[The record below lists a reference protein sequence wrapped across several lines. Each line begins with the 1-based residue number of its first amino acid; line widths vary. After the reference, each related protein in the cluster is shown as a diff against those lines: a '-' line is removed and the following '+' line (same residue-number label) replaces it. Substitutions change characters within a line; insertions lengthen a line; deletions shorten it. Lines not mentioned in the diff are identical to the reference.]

1 MNFRLVWPIPML
13 RRLEEEYQTA
23 RGAGLANPFTAAIHR
38 IEQALTADP
47 LACGE
52 SRGGTMR
59 LVIDSPVALWYEAN
73 HALKAV
79 TIHDVRYYPPRPR

>member
-13 RRLEEEYQTA
+13 GRLEEAYLRA
-23 RGAGLANPFTAAIHR
+23 RAAGLATGFTAAIHR
-38 IEQALTADP
+38 IEQALATDP

-52 SRGGTMR
+52 SRGGTIR
-59 LVIDSPVALWYEAN
+59 LVIDSPIPLWYEPN